1 MIPVTS
7 VIPSGYSWSKLP
19 HSRIHEV
26 RFHGELVGTVQR
38 PSAWKSA
45 YEAETTAGRWIFR
58 RKGLLGTAAE
68 IMDATSSEPI
78 ASFKTAWAGG
88 GMLKFSDGQ
97 TFTLHCKGLWHPTWT
112 VQSLSGTDV
121 LFLHTREKTA
131 EVSPS
136 EILEQVRRNLL
147 VLFVLY
153 RVLQA
158 EDDAASAAMVA
169 S

>member
-1 MIPVTS
+1 VIPAIGV
-7 VIPSGYSWSKLP
+7 VPSGYSWSKLP
-19 HSRIHEV
+19 QSRIHEV

-38 PSAWKSA
+38 PSVWKSA
-45 YEAETTAGRWIFR
+45 YEAETTAGKWIFR

-68 IMDATSSEPI
+68 IMDATRSEPI
-78 ASFKTAWAGG
+78 ASYKAAWAKGG
-88 GMLKFSDGQ
+88 ILKFSDGQ
-97 TFTLHCKGLWHPTWT
+97 TFRLHCKGLWHPTWT

-136 EILEQVRRNLL
+136 EILEQARRNLL
-147 VLFVLY
+147 VMFVLY